1 MACSKAL
8 ANVLLPDPG
17 KPTNNNMHCWNWE
30 FRGVCDMYS
39 TQRGADQAD
48 FFCGCC
54 RRCRRC
60 VLGLE
65 TVAQPSSLLL
75 LIVRPLWLQTSSLL
89 WLSRRAVKRN
99 GKQKRERFIENKRAW
114 ARGLGHGGDAAA
126 NELPKSK
133 KYLQKISN
141 TYCID

>member
-1 MACSKAL
+1 
-8 ANVLLPDPG
+8 
-17 KPTNNNMHCWNWE
+17 
-30 FRGVCDMYS
+30 MYS

-114 ARGLGHGGDAAA
+114 ARARPWWRCRRQRTA
-126 NELPKSK
+126 EIK
-133 KYLQKISN
+133 KIFTKNI
-141 TYCID
+141 